1 MIQKLQRQFIF
12 YATLA
17 VIILMA
23 LLLIPINAVNYISEK
38 NEIQNE
44 LKYIANNDGELPH
57 VSLEDYLKNL
67 QDKSS
72 SSVSSSSSY
81 AVSGLG
87 SSSEQSGAVSDQ
99 SGAASGQSDT
109 ASVQSGAS
117 SGQSGTA
124 SDQSGASTSEKDPSS
139 GSTNTSGK
147 DGTAKNAGSGSS
159 SESSSASA
167 DLIFRIKIFLQ
178 KLSGKSGSNEEQ
190 NLDLTPESNYQLR
203 YFSVIFDEDDN
214 ITSLKSDHISSLT
227 EDEIRSMASRT
238 IKALRTDGV
247 LVNNGMYYS
256 FYRQATSDGGTII
269 VFMDTTSAFR
279 SLSAFANYS
288 FIFGIICT
296 IAFLI
301 IVTLISRKV
310 VQPIAKNIES
320 QKQFITNAGHE
331 LKTPLAVISANAEVL
346 EMMEG
351 KNEWTTSIRN
361 QVVRLTG
368 LVNNLI
374 RLAKMQETS
383 LDKPS
388 DVNISAAAK
397 ETADSYRT
405 IIEQKGKHLETN
417 IAENLHVMGDPMA
430 LPELINILVDNAT
443 KYCDENGTVTISLKP
458 KGRGKGMHLTVT
470 NTYAEGSS
478 VNYDRFFDRFYRED
492 TSHNSKK
499 SGYGIGLSMASQI
512 VENNHG
518 KIYVTYAKP
527 DISFHVVL

>member
-1 MIQKLQRQFIF
+1 
-12 YATLA
+12 
-17 VIILMA
+17 
-23 LLLIPINAVNYISEK
+23 
-38 NEIQNE
+38 
-44 LKYIANNDGELPH
+44 
-57 VSLEDYLKNL
+57 DYLKNM
-67 QDKSS
+67 QDKGSTSVSSGSGAAVSGSSVSTDSS
-72 SSVSSSSSY
+72 SSGSY
-81 AVSGLG
+81 NN
-87 SSSEQSGAVSDQ
+87 
-99 SGAASGQSDT
+99 
-109 ASVQSGAS
+109 AS
-117 SGQSGTA
+117 SN
-124 SDQSGASTSEKDPSS
+124 S
-139 GSTNTSGK
+139 GS
-147 DGTAKNAGSGSS
+147 AKSGSS
-159 SESSSASA
+159 SSASSGSSSDSSTGSGTSSAQNGADASGKESSASQSEPGNEDNADESTSGSDNSSASA
-167 DLIFRIKIFLQ
+167 DLIFRIKSFLQ
-178 KLSGKSGSNEEQ
+178 KISGKSEGVTEQ
-190 NLDLTPESNYQLR
+190 NLELTPESNYQLR
-203 YFSVIFDEDDN
+203 YFSVIFDKEDN
-214 ITSLKSDHISSLT
+214 IISLKSDHISSLT
-227 EDEIRSMASRT
+227 ENEIRSMASRT
-238 IKALRTDGV
+238 IQTLRSDG
-247 LVNNGMYYS
+247 LLRNNGMYYS
-256 FYRQATSDGGTII
+256 FYRQQTDDGNTII
-269 VFMDTTSAFR
+269 VFMDTTSSFR
-279 SLSAFANYS
+279 SLSTFANYS
-288 FIFGIICT
+288 FIFGILCT
-296 IAFLI
+296 IAFLV

-383 LDKPS
+383 LDKPV

-405 IIEQKGKHLETN
+405 IIEQKGKHLKTD

-443 KYCDENGTVTISLKP
+443 KYCNENGTVSIHLKP
-458 KGRGKGMHLTVT
+458 KGRGKGMHLIVT
-470 NTYAEGSS
+470 NTYAEGTN

-527 DISFHVVL
+527 DISFHVVI